1 MSVAHLYFA
10 DMNTTFL
17 TSEQRSLPHPE
28 NEVDYARSIVLE
40 LIRGPQK
47 GLVRTIPGTTQLRA
61 LYISSE
67 GICYVDL
74 SRAAEK
80 DHPGGCNSE
89 LLTVYSLV
97 NSLILNI
104 PEIRRVK
111 LLIGGQDTPTLAGHI
126 DLKPSLAADML
137 LIR

>member
-10 DMNTTFL
+10 DINNTFL
-17 TSEQRSLPHPE
+17 MSEQRSLPHPE
-28 NEVDYARSIVLE
+28 NEVDYARSIVRE

-61 LYISSE
+61 LYISSA
-67 GICYVDL
+67 GVCYVDL

-89 LLTVYSLV
+89 LLTVYSMV

-104 PEIRRVK
+104 PEIKRVK
-111 LLIGGQDTPTLAGHI
+111 ILIEGQEALTLAGHI
-126 DLKPSLAADML
+126 DLKPSLPANML